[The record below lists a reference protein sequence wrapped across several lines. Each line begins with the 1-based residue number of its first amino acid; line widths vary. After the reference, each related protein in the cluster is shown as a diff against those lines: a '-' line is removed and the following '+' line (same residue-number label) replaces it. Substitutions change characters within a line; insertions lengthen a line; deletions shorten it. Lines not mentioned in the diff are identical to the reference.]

1 MKRWIHASTSNSSVF
16 DLRSTGTSYYDDFL
30 TDEGLEY
37 MQQHKNLTG
46 HIDMISPQE
55 YFDLCAEFA
64 FGLRVNSE
72 DLKRQREYSKFKDG
86 TRFVDKYAQDMQNGD
101 TFPLCYINY
110 AEPGQEGLHRMYAAG
125 EVFGW
130 DTKFPVLIVEPYNQ
144 ELWEEQELNQEMRRY
159 LKYSFDDVVKQ
170 AEDAISD
177 WNSPPPEDL
186 AAQFRDAIIRCARSH
201 EDGPHRI
208 DVYISVDD
216 DEIHIYLSEYE
227 GHSVNIQEPP
237 DQTRYVSD
245 MFKVSGSD
253 VDVDEY
259 IDDLDTDDLDVESFF
274 FE

>member
-1 MKRWIHASTSNSSVF
+1 MKRWIHASTSNSNVF
-16 DLRSTGTSYYDDFL
+16 DLHSTGTSYYDDFL

-37 MQQHKNLTG
+37 MQRHKNLTG
-46 HIDMISPQE
+46 RIEMMTPQE
-55 YFDLCAEFA
+55 YFKQCTENVFDRRASVA
-64 FGLRVNSE
+64 
-72 DLKRQREYSKFKDG
+72 DIKRQREYSRFKDG
-86 TRFVDKYAQDMQNGD
+86 TRFVDRYAQDMRNGD

-130 DTKFPVLIVEPYNQ
+130 DTKFPVLIIEPYNQ
-144 ELWEEQELNQEMRRY
+144 ELWNDQQLSRQIRTY
-159 LKYSFDDVVKQ
+159 LKYTFEDVVKQ
-170 AEDAISD
+170 AEDEISD
-177 WNSPPPEDL
+177 WDSPPPEDL

-201 EDGPHRI
+201 KDDPHPI

-227 GHSVNIQEPP
+227 GRRVDIQEPP

-245 MFKVSGSD
+245 MFKVSSSD
-253 VDVDEY
+253 IDIDEY
-259 IDDLDTDDLDVESFF
+259 IDDLDTGDLDIESFF